1 MGDAKVHGPKQ
12 VTSYKETGKGVEPL
26 KPTIDGD
33 VSPQESVTE
42 NN

>member
-33 VSPQESVTE
+33 VTSI
-42 NN
+42 